1 MVISLLIIGVLFRE
15 ELGKNINTDEAAALG
30 AVYKGADITAGFKVK
45 RFIIKDLNLF
55 PIDVSIWYLTNYL
68 PLFSGC
74 IKWKYRS

>member
-1 MVISLLIIGVLFRE
+1 MISLVDSWFFLFRE

-55 PIDVSIWYLTNYL
+55 PIDVSVWYLTH
-68 PLFSGC
+68 C
-74 IKWKYRS
+74 